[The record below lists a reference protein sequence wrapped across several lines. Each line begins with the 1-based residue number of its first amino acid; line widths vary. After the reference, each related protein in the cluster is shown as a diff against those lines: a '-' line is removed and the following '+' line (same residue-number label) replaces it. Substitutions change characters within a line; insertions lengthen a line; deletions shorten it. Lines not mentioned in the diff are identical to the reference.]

1 MYIEDI
7 DNALILVGQNNTGK
21 TAVLDAVRAVGGS
34 YRIQPEDF
42 QENNSNIEV
51 FVSLE
56 FLEEDLIRLQKNGVV
71 SQYRR
76 FGAWEADFRR
86 KLPSFDD
93 KGILTFE
100 FVANKD
106 GRIRYSDG
114 VKKNNPYSGS
124 ISTDILYGHTE
135 RLKSASG
142 GSADAAGGCASE
154 KNAVGLLHF

>member
-1 MYIEDI
+1 MRITSLRIRNFKSIRNMYIENI

-76 FGAWEADFRR
+76 FGAWEADFR
-86 KLPSFDD
+86 
-93 KGILTFE
+93 
-100 FVANKD
+100 
-106 GRIRYSDG
+106 
-114 VKKNNPYSGS
+114 
-124 ISTDILYGHTE
+124 
-135 RLKSASG
+135 
-142 GSADAAGGCASE
+142 
-154 KNAVGLLHF
+154 